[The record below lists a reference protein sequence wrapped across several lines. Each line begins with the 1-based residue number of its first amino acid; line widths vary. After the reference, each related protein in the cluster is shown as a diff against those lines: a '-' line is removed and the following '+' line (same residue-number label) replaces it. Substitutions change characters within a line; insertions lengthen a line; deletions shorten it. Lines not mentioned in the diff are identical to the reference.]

1 MAEIRVVYDC
11 TKNIDKLIKKIYKAK
26 DTDEGVVAQ
35 ELQDAFQVA
44 FDEGR
49 RFQIQLT
56 TQSRVNLTSVIDV

>member
-1 MAEIRVVYDC
+1 MAEIKVVYDC
-11 TKNIDKLIKKIYKAK
+11 TKTIDKFLKKVYKAK
-26 DTDEGVVAQ
+26 DTDESTVAQ

-56 TQSRVNLTSVIDV
+56 TQSRVSLTSVIDV